1 LVMGQT
7 CSIVYENEPLE
18 KDSMKRKPRPMTETF
33 LNWKE
38 LSTSIIQGIIITLG
52 LLFVYQYTYQ
62 LGGNEEKTRAM
73 VFTTLIF
80 SNVWLSL
87 TNRSFYYSLWSSFRN
102 KNNLMV
108 YVTVL
113 TLVILFAIL
122 YIQPISLFFK
132 VTSLNLN
139 ELGITMLV
147 AMLSVLWFEVY
158 KWIKRRRK
166 IE

>member
-1 LVMGQT
+1 MGPT

-18 KDSMKRKPRPMTETF
+18 KDSMKRKPRPMSETF

-80 SNVWLSL
+80 SNIWLSL

-113 TLVILFAIL
+113 TLVILLPYCIYNQFHCFL
-122 YIQPISLFFK
+122 K
-132 VTSLNLN
+132 
-139 ELGITMLV
+139 
-147 AMLSVLWFEVY
+147 
-158 KWIKRRRK
+158 
-166 IE
+166 